1 MVNSFCKCCHH
12 LEGKPDAAAN
22 FYNDRF
28 IPTHWALNYFKL
40 SECWG
45 VSLMGCCK
53 DCGGELE
60 EIISLPNGLTGDA
73 LFQAI
78 YDIVQTAHSYDVKS
92 DALGY
97 YGRCKE
103 RSEFYRRRDDRKQPR
118 RSKEFLEL
126 FNDWD
131 REAARLWLE
140 KHFPP
145 EKHTEVFR
153 DTGGSLFSTVVRM
166 AQDNGDFGKAGAILD
181 YYLPCEHEGST
192 RDRVKLT
199 AYEFDFVPILNYGC
213 EGIYIDGYLK
223 GKFDESGRSSVHVG
237 TLKTLRRDLESA
249 QIMGE
254 LCGLLMHHA
263 FEYVNRGEN
272 LHRYTPAKQLE
283 AEYQRQLEQ
292 AGKADNDE

>member
-1 MVNSFCKCCHH
+1 MVNRFCKCSHH
-12 LEGKPDAAAN
+12 LAGKPDAAAN

-28 IPTHWALNYFKL
+28 IPAHWALNYFKL

-78 YDIVQTAHSYDVKS
+78 YDIVQTAHPYDVKS

-103 RSEFYRRRDDRKQPR
+103 RSAFYKRRDNRKQPR

-140 KHFPP
+140 KNFPP

-153 DTGGSLFSTVVRM
+153 DTEVCSAPWSAWHKPM
-166 AQDNGDFGKAGAILD
+166 AILARRAPSWIII
-181 YYLPCEHEGST
+181 YPVSMREARENGSSSLPMN
-192 RDRVKLT
+192 LT
-199 AYEFDFVPILNYGC
+199 LCP
-213 EGIYIDGYLK
+213 
-223 GKFDESGRSSVHVG
+223 SS
-237 TLKTLRRDLESA
+237 
-249 QIMGE
+249 IMGAR
-254 LCGLLMHHA
+254 A
-263 FEYVNRGEN
+263 F
-272 LHRYTPAKQLE
+272 TSTAI
-283 AEYQRQLEQ
+283 
-292 AGKADNDE
+292 